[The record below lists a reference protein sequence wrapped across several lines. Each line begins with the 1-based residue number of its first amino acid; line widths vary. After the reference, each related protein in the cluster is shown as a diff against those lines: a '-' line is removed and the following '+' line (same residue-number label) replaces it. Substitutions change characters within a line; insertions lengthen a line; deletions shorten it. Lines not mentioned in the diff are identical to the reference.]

1 MALLTSELMRIRAE
15 LGYNALGVGAEP
27 YVGITAVFDQ
37 IVAVYLNK
45 GATTTSATAVTAA
58 DAATPVDITL
68 ASAVGFSAGDRVVLD
83 VDARQEAATVQAIAG
98 SVITVLLTGAHS
110 GTYPVTVDGGETLVR
125 EKLRLIQGVADRI
138 EAAAATAGLKRA
150 EDVEWFQARSGGSA
164 QLQDLQALRDYHRDQ
179 LAGVL
184 GVANAWRL
192 RKAALTSS
200 ELY

>member
-37 IVAVYLNK
+37 IVKLYLNA
-45 GATTTSATAVTAA
+45 GATTTSSTAVTAA
-58 DAATPVDITL
+58 DAATPSSIVL
-68 ASAVGFSAGDRVVLD
+68 ADVTGFAAGQRVVLD
-83 VDARQEAATVQAIAG
+83 VDARQEQATVQSVAG
-98 SVITVLLTGAHS
+98 PILTLLLTGVHS

-125 EKLRLIQGVADRI
+125 EKLRAIVEVQARLL
-138 EAAAATAGLKRA
+138 AASATAGLRQA
-150 EDVEWFQARSGGSA
+150 EDVGWFQGRKGGSA
-164 QLQDLQALRDYHRDQ
+164 QLEDLLRLRDYYRDE

-184 GVANAWRL
+184 GVANAWRM
-192 RKAALTSS
+192 KAASMTGS